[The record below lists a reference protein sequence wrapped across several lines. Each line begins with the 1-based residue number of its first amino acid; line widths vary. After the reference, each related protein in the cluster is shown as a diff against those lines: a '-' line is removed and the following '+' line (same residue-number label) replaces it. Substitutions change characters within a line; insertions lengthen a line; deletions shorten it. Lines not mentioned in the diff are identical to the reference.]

1 MLEARAINR
10 YINSSPRKMR
20 LVIDLIRGRSVPE
33 AISILH
39 FSPKHAAKVAEKVVR
54 SAVSNLQNKDEAGR
68 VDPESL
74 YIKEAFVN
82 GGPGMKRML
91 PAPMG
96 RAYRIVKRSNHLTVV
111 VAQKAERV
119 KASAKA
125 REREDQPKQA
135 PHKQTQPK
143 RDQPKQAQPKQEKE

>member
-10 YINSSPRKMR
+10 YINSSPREMR
-20 LVIDLIRGRSVPE
+20 PVIDLIRGRSVPE
-33 AISILH
+33 ALSILH
-39 FSPKHAAKVAEKVVR
+39 FAAKSAAKVAEKVVR

-74 YIKEAFVN
+74 YIKEVFVD

-96 RAYRIVKRSNHLTVV
+96 RAYRIVKRSNHLTIV
-111 VAQKAERV
+111 VAQRPQVVKKQAGTKPKSKQTVLKAE
-119 KASAKA
+119 
-125 REREDQPKQA
+125 
-135 PHKQTQPK
+135 
-143 RDQPKQAQPKQEKE
+143 KE